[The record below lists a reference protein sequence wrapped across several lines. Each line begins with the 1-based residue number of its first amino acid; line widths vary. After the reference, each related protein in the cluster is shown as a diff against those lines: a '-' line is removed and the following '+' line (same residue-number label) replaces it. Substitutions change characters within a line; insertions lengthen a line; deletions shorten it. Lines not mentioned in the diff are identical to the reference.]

1 MSQYK
6 IVKPV
11 DFGPWT
17 IGDKN
22 YGPQCPSCKVPLN
35 NYAPRVNDTVEGDI
49 QAGSYYVFLNG
60 QKQLRTGR
68 GIFFPINT
76 NGQAS
81 TQAQSTIQFITEDH
95 LALVLPS
102 TPPVEPE
109 PQPEPSNLPVSE
121 NPTDPKPVS
130 QVGQTA
136 CWICENAKPILI
148 GLLIFVGIVILFN
161 PSKQ

>member
-1 MSQYK
+1 MSAYK

-22 YGPQCPSCKVPLN
+22 YGPQCPSCVVPIN
-35 NYAPRVNDTVEGDI
+35 NYAPRVGDTVDGEI
-49 QAGSYYVFLNG
+49 QTGSYYVYYNN
-60 QKQLRTGR
+60 QKNLKTGR

-76 NGQAS
+76 NGSAS

-95 LALVLPS
+95 LALVVQPNPS
-102 TPPVEPE
+102 VEPE
-109 PQPEPSNLPVSE
+109 PQPEPSNPPLSE
-121 NPTDPKPVS
+121 NPTKPVS

-136 CWICENAKPILI
+136 CWMCENAKPILI
-148 GLLIFVGIVILFN
+148 GLLLFIGIVLLFN
-161 PSKQ
+161 KD